1 MLAGEPMGSSDRS
14 ATSSATTL
22 DSGHGR
28 PASIE
33 ERAPDIVA
41 LVIAWSSHE
50 PDRVGEIAVVAPS
63 PRDAVLGR
71 GADDGD
77 EEPRVRFWRQRPG
90 TLGKCPPLS
99 SPSLSRRQLLVRTT
113 ERGLR
118 LECVGRIPM
127 LVNGIV
133 RDIAEIVPGDVV
145 QLRSEL
151 VLLCVERPALIP
163 PSRFLSASAMAAFG
177 EVDPLGLLGESPA
190 LWALRERIAFAAK
203 TPNHVLVHGESGT
216 GKELVA
222 RAIHALSAD
231 PKRPFVSRSAAT
243 LPEALVDAELFGNVR
258 NYPNP
263 GMPERAGL
271 VGEADGGTLFLD
283 EVGELPPEQ
292 QAHLLRVLD
301 RDGEYQRLGDGRV
314 RRSTF
319 RLVAATNRDPR
330 SLKHDFAARM
340 TLRIDVPSLAER
352 REDIPLLAAHLL
364 ERAARSSPAVA
375 ASFVEAR
382 HERRTLVR
390 MDPSLVETLLAGTY
404 RTNVRA
410 LEAILWQA
418 IAESPGDR
426 VAAPSASRAS
436 TKKPRRG
443 EEEVAPAS
451 GTRGARD
458 KSSQAPSAEEITAAL
473 VEHGGSIP
481 RAARALGLPSRF
493 ALNRLVKHHG
503 IDVAR
508 VAAANPHDGS
518 EGRRAKTPK

>member
-1 MLAGEPMGSSDRS
+1 MGIPDRP
-14 ATSSATTL
+14 AISSATTL

-28 PASIE
+28 SASTE
-33 ERAPDIVA
+33 ERGPDIVA

-50 PDRVGEIAVVAPS
+50 PDRVGEIAVLGPS
-63 PRDAVLGR
+63 STDAVLGR
-71 GADDGD
+71 GADDAS

-90 TLGKCPPLS
+90 TLSHCAPLS
-99 SPSLSRRQLLVRTT
+99 SPSLSRRQLLVRPT

-118 LECVGRIPM
+118 LERVGRCPM

-133 RDIAEIVPGDVV
+133 RDVAEVVPGDVV

-151 VLLCVERPALIP
+151 VLVCVERPALIP
-163 PSRFLSASAMAAFG
+163 PLRFLPISAMPAFG

-190 LWALRERIAFAAK
+190 MWALRERIAFAAK

-222 RAIHALSAD
+222 RALHALSAD

-243 LPEALVDAELFGNVR
+243 LPEALIDAELFGNVR
-258 NYPNP
+258 NYPNA
-263 GMPERAGL
+263 GMPERPGL
-271 VGEADGGTLFLD
+271 IGEADGGTLFLD

-301 RDGEYQRLGDGRV
+301 SDGEYQRLGEGRV

-340 TLRIDVPSLAER
+340 TLRIDVPNLAER

-364 ERAARSSPAVA
+364 ERAAHSSPAVA
-375 ASFVEAR
+375 GSFVEAR
-382 HERRTLVR
+382 PEKRALVR
-390 MDPSLVETLLAGTY
+390 MEAALVEMLLAGAY

-418 IAESPGDR
+418 IAESRGDR
-426 VAAPSASRAS
+426 VAAPASRVS
-436 TKKPRRG
+436 TKKSRV
-443 EEEVAPAS
+443 VAQAE
-451 GTRGARD
+451 G
-458 KSSQAPSAEEITAAL
+458 SQAPSVEEIRTALA
-473 VEHGGSIP
+473 EHGGSIP

-508 VAAANPHDGS
+508 VSAMTPRNGS
-518 EGRRAKTPK
+518 GGRRAKAVK

>member
-1 MLAGEPMGSSDRS
+1 MGTPDRP
-14 ATSSATTL
+14 TISSATTL
-22 DSGHGR
+22 DSGHGG
-28 PASIE
+28 PASTE
-33 ERAPDIVA
+33 ERGPDIIA

-50 PDRVGEIAVVAPS
+50 PDRVGEIAVLAPS
-63 PRDAVLGR
+63 SSDAALGR
-71 GADDGD
+71 GADDVRG
-77 EEPRVRFWRQRPG
+77 EPRVRFWRQRPG
-90 TLGKCPPLS
+90 TLGQCPPLS
-99 SPSLSRRQLLVRTT
+99 SPSLSRRQLLVRPT

-118 LECVGRIPM
+118 LERVGRCPM

-133 RDIAEIVPGDVV
+133 RDVAEIVPGDVV

-151 VLLCVERPALIP
+151 VLLCVERQALIP
-163 PSRFLSASAMAAFG
+163 PVRFLPASAMAAFG

-190 LWALRERIAFAAK
+190 MWALRERIAFAAK
-203 TPNHVLVHGESGT
+203 TPNHVLVHGDSGT

-222 RAIHALSAD
+222 RALHALSAD
-231 PKRPFVSRSAAT
+231 PQGPFVSRSAAT
-243 LPEALVDAELFGNVR
+243 LPEGLIDAELFGNVR

-271 VGEADGGTLFLD
+271 IGEADGGTLFLD

-301 RDGEYQRLGDGRV
+301 RDGEYQRLGEGRV

-319 RLVAATNRDPR
+319 RFVAATNRDPR
-330 SLKHDFAARM
+330 LLKHDFAARM

-382 HERRTLVR
+382 HETRPRVR
-390 MDPSLVETLLAGTY
+390 VDPALIEMLLARAY
-404 RTNVRA
+404 RTNVRE

-418 IAESPGDR
+418 IAESQSDR
-426 VAAPSASRAS
+426 VSAPSASRAS
-436 TKKPRRG
+436 TKKSRMVARARG
-443 EEEVAPAS
+443 EEEGS
-451 GTRGARD
+451 R
-458 KSSQAPSAEEITAAL
+458 APSLEEITTAL
-473 VEHGGSIP
+473 AEHGGSIP
-481 RAARALGLPSRF
+481 RAARALGLTSRF

-503 IDVAR
+503 LDVAR
-508 VAAANPHDGS
+508 MAAAAPRDGS
-518 EGRRAKTPK
+518 GGRRPKSAPKNAPKNAK